1 MAEGQR
7 RIAGVQG
14 RDAYRLEVGVVQR
27 FGVVVMVAEDQDS
40 LSSAVPH
47 VEHQPPVALGVGM
60 GDVAQADDPV
70 VGVYAP
76 APFPQ
81 QVAVHLVDVPDG
93 RFQAASTERSA
104 K

>member
-7 RIAGVQG
+7 WVAGVQG
-14 RDAYRLEVGVVQR
+14 GDAHRAEAGVVQS

-40 LSSAVPH
+40 LAWTVRH
-47 VEHQPPVALGVGM
+47 VEHQPPVAPSVGM
-60 GDVAQADDPV
+60 GDVAQADDRV

-81 QVAVHLVDVPDG
+81 QVAIHLLHVPDG
-93 RFQAASTERSA
+93 RFQAASTERSV